1 MFPVP
6 VCILSFTWEGSGG
19 GGGGEETPESAASGQ
34 FLLITLCLDNYIL
47 IEIYVYHSIK
57 AIT

>member
-19 GGGGEETPESAASGQ
+19 GGGGKETPESAASGQ

>member
-1 MFPVP
+1 MV
-6 VCILSFTWEGSGG
+6 E
-19 GGGGEETPESAASGQ
+19 GGEETPESAASGQ
-34 FLLITLCLDNYIL
+34 FLLITLCLDNYVL